1 MIEYEALE
9 NMIVITGAS
18 KDEVDLVIPSI
29 IDGKQVC
36 LIKENAFSGNNN
48 IMSVK
53 IPGSVKVI
61 GEYAFSSCNKLKKVD
76 LDEGVETIEDWAF
89 ISSPIETIDLPRSIR
104 NIGTNAFLGTP
115 IRKSIED
122 FVNHSNMKKPK
133 FKTNNKCAVLPMA
146 LLGDKDSL
154 TNEYINSK
162 SKYIDSQFELV
173 EKGELSLRDLDIPIL
188 FDRDEILVALY
199 NRKPLEDITIELSS
213 ESKTVIG
220 NYLESDS
227 DYLILKYNI
236 YTKGQFISSFL
247 VKTLYLENA
256 TLTIKNINNYEKN
269 DYCYYFIEVVCNLE
283 CYGTGALAK
292 QYSFSIFDDI
302 LGKYETQDR
311 NGYIRHETYSTIL
324 ETIINKRRKVIDGF
338 ISQLDGCPYWIYIYK
353 IYTKFKDDPDY
364 NTTELNEDFNS
375 YLDSIYEALT
385 DYDSLESIVYDI
397 DDLVSYI
404 EAKSGHSIDELK
416 EKYQIELLNDNNEP
430 ISISDALNMRSEF
443 INNKENNKFYTEM
456 LNYTMKE
463 LRRLN
468 REISVLTY
476 TE

>member
-1 MIEYEALE
+1 MLEYEVLE

-18 KDEVDLVIPSI
+18 KDEIDLIIPSSI
-29 IDGKQVC
+29 EDKQVC

-48 IMSVK
+48 IVSVR

-89 ISSPIETIDLPRSIR
+89 ISSPIESIDLPKSIR

-122 FVNHSNMKKPK
+122 FLNHSNMKKPK
-133 FKTNNKCAVLPMA
+133 FKTNNKCTVLPIA

-162 SKYIDSQFELV
+162 SKYIDSQFELI
-173 EKGELSLRDLDIPIL
+173 EKGELSIRDLDIPIL
-188 FDRDEILVALY
+188 FDRDEILIALY

-213 ESKTVIG
+213 ESKTLIG

-227 DYLILKYNI
+227 DYIILKFNI

-256 TLTIKNINNYEKN
+256 TLNIKTIENYNKN
-269 DYCYYFIEVVCNLE
+269 DYYYYFIEVICNLE

-292 QYSFSIFDDI
+292 QYSFSLFDDL
-302 LGKYETQDR
+302 LGKYETQER
-311 NGYIRHETYSTIL
+311 NGSIRHETYAAIL
-324 ETIINKRRKVIDGF
+324 DIITKKKRSIIDGF
-338 ISQLDGCPYWIYIYK
+338 ISQLDGCPYWKFIYK
-353 IYTKFKDDPDY
+353 IYTKFKDDSDY
-364 NTTELNEDFNS
+364 NTEELNEEYYS
-375 YLDSIYEALT
+375 YIDSIYEALG
-385 DYDSLESIVYDI
+385 DYDSLESIVFDI

-404 EAKSGHSIDELK
+404 EAKSGSKIDELK
-416 EKYQIELLNDNNEP
+416 DKYQIELLNDNNEP
-430 ISISDALNMRSEF
+430 ISVSDAVNMRSEF

-456 LNYTMKE
+456 LNYTIKE
-463 LRRLN
+463 LRRIN
-468 REISVLTY
+468 REISVLSY